1 MHTVMHWEAGPVPFE
16 AEGAFLRLSL
26 FGAQRLLTGTFSGVF
41 FSECTISLHSLA
53 GAQHPT
59 SWAELK
65 ST

>member
-1 MHTVMHWEAGPVPFE
+1 MHTAMHQEAGPMPFE

-26 FGAQRLLTGTFSGVF
+26 FGAQRPLMGTFSGVS
-41 FSECTISLHSLA
+41 FSERTIGLHSLA